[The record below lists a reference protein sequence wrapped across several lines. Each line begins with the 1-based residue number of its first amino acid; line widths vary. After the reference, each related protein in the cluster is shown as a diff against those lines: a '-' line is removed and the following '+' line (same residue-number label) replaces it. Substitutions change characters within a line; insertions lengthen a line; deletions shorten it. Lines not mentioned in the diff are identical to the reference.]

1 MKPNTARPCRHRSSS
16 DMGTRGGDRGGER
29 PEEREGEREGIE
41 DRGGERGETRE
52 RPEEGSRGE
61 EPRTGRERGGEPRIG
76 EERAEGPAPGGES
89 SACFRSSTERSGS
102 GGSETGSVVGPD
114 LVGSGSLWVRVSV
127 VGPGL
132 SGGSGS
138 QWWVRVSVVGPG
150 LSGSGSRC

>member
-16 DMGTRGGDRGGER
+16 DMGTRGGDQRRGETRG
-29 PEEREGEREGIE
+29 REGERG
-41 DRGGERGETRE
+41 DRGAGEGRE
-52 RPEEGSRGE
+52 ERHGRDQRKGAEERSRG
-61 EPRTGRERGGEPRIG
+61 PGRERGGEPRIG

-138 QWWVRVSVVGPG
+138 QW
-150 LSGSGSRC
+150 